1 MLEKSDRNLIQPVLN
16 GNLESLYE
24 NTNYSVFAAL
34 FVHIEKKSE
43 ADLLSLLELCNAIPT
58 CYVRDLCNKI
68 EVISSLHHRPC
79 CAVVA

>member
-24 NTNYSVFAAL
+24 NTNYSVFTAL

-58 CYVRDLCNKI
+58 CYVRDLCSKI

-79 CAVVA
+79 CTVVA